1 MTRGTGRTTK
11 QIINA
16 PKNAIYL
23 CKTFI
28 EIKMYKEIALE
39 NNREDLTFMS
49 CRYFEDKIRGLKK
62 FIVKD
67 HAVEIGVDID
77 HRLFDL
83 IQFHNNHIRLL
94 ND

>member
-1 MTRGTGRTTK
+1 MRGTGRTTK
-11 QIINA
+11 QIITA

-23 CKTFI
+23 CKNSI
-28 EIKMYKEIALE
+28 ETKMYKKIALE
-39 NNREDLTFMS
+39 NNREDLTFMY
-49 CRYFEDKIRGLKK
+49 CRYFEERIKGLKK

-67 HAVEIGVDID
+67 HAVEIGVDIN

-83 IQFHNNHIRLL
+83 IQLHNNHIRLL